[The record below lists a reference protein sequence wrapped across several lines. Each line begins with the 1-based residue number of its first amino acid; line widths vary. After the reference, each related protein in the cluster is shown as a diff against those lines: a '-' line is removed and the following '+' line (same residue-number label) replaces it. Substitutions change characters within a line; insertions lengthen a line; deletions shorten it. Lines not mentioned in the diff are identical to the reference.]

1 MRYVKEPERID
12 KIGLKNHYKVK
23 VREDLSCF
31 RKAEEIKQVPCPSC
45 GRIFSKAASLRHFPI
60 CEALKTK
67 VEKSIAL
74 CKKSKKTNKS
84 ALQ

>member
-1 MRYVKEPERID
+1 MRS
-12 KIGLKNHYKVK
+12 HYKVK

-60 CEALKTK
+60 CEALKMK
-67 VEKSIAL
+67 VDKSIAL
-74 CKKSKKTNKS
+74 RKKSKRSNKS